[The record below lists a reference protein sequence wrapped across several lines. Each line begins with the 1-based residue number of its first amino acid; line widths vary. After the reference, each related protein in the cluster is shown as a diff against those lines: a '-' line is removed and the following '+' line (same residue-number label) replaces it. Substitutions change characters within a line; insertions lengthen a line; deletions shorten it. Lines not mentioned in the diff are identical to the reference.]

1 MIAMMIYLHLIILLT
16 IGFGIGYWILIT
28 ANKHEGRLK
37 TIGESLGFVLIFLV
51 ILSAVF
57 GFFLSLKIN
66 DSDYMPS
73 MNQENM
79 QKLYREQNDNFEKYN
94 SRPMINN
101 EENEELQEGLKE
113 DESKSMKKSN

>member
-57 GFFLSLKIN
+57 GFFLSLKID
-66 DSDYMPS
+66 DSDYIPS
-73 MNQENM
+73 MSQENM

-94 SRPMINN
+94 SRPMMNN